1 MKATKLFAMALCLAT
16 LATACKDPIDEPTPE
31 GKKISVS
38 AQMYNFTRAT
48 DTSFEEG
55 DKIGLHIITPTAT
68 WLDNA
73 LYTYTEGKLVGAQT
87 NLWYT
92 EEDVTS
98 DVVAYYPYSEQGAY
112 NPAGYTFTVNADQS
126 TAAAYTASDL
136 MVAATTSAPTEE
148 AVTLPFRHALS
159 KVVVKIDNQ
168 LGEDIANVWFSD
180 VYGTTTVNMLD
191 GTSVVGG
198 SKGTIKAA
206 SVTINEAAA
215 WAFILVPQSEVSPKL
230 IVTTASEKQYTFNIS
245 APTTFSAGKVS
256 TAEISLTQ
264 ESISTNFTP
273 TITDWEADNE
283 LQFNQSDDEGEGE
296 GGDEGDIDTPFVS
309 EASGLGVVGSFAAS
323 GWATDA
329 LLYTT
334 PTEGLLVA
342 EGVELSAYDAFKIRT
357 AGTWEGTVNV
367 GRGTINYIQANK
379 YFTASAEEGAGDI
392 CVEAA
397 GTYDIYFNQNTTVV
411 YLMTAGTDIAEATE
425 QTANGE
431 EPVVE
436 EPELTDGIL
445 YLAPNSN
452 WKQAN
457 ARFAAYFFVGD
468 TNTWVGMT
476 DSDSDGIYEVN
487 IPVGDYTSVIFCR
500 MNPGTTSN
508 NWDNKW
514 NQTSDLVIPTDGT
527 NLYTIAEGA
536 WDKGSGTWSTK

>member
-1 MKATKLFAMALCLAT
+1 MKATKLFALALCIAT
-16 LATACKDPIDEPTPE
+16 LATSCKDPIDEPTPE

-48 DTSFEEG
+48 DTAFEEG
-55 DKIGLHIITPTAT
+55 DKIGLHILTPTAT

-73 LYTYTEGKLVGAQT
+73 LYTYTGGKLVGAQT
-87 NLWYT
+87 NFWYT
-92 EEDVTS
+92 EEEVVS
-98 DVVAYYPYSEQGAY
+98 DVLAYYPYDKAGVYAEGGY
-112 NPAGYTFTVNADQS
+112 NFTVNADQS

-136 MVAATTSAPTEE
+136 MVAATTSQPTE
-148 AVTLPFRHALS
+148 ATVTLPFHHALS

-168 LGEDIANVWFSD
+168 LGEDIANVWFSN
-180 VYGTTTVNMLD
+180 VYGSTTVNLLD
-191 GTSVVGG
+191 GTSVANG

-206 SVTINEAAA
+206 NVTIDGAEA
-215 WAFILVPQSEVSPKL
+215 WALILVPQSDATPKL
-230 IVTTASEKQYTFNIS
+230 IVTTASDRQYTFDIT
-245 APTTFSAGKVS
+245 APVTFSAGKVS
-256 TAEISLTQ
+256 TADISLTKD
-264 ESISTNFTP
+264 SIATDFTP
-273 TITDWEADNE
+273 TITDWEADND
-283 LQFNQSDDEGEGE
+283 LQFNQSEEGE
-296 GGDEGDIDTPFVS
+296 GDEGDIDTPFVS

-329 LLYTT
+329 ILYTT

-342 EGVELSAYDAFKIRT
+342 EGVELVAGDSFKIRT
-357 AGTWEGTVNV
+357 AGTWEGSVNIGV
-367 GRGTINYIQANK
+367 GAINYIQANK
-379 YFTASAEEGAGDI
+379 YVTVSAENGAGNI
-392 CVEAA
+392 AVEAA

-425 QTANGE
+425 QTANGN
-431 EPVVE
+431 EPVID
-436 EPELTDGIL
+436 EPELTDGVL

-452 WKQAN
+452 WKVDG

-468 TNTWVGMT
+468 TSTWVGMT

-514 NQTSDLVIPTDGT
+514 NQSADLTIPTDGT

-536 WDKGSGTWSTK
+536 WDKGEGTWSTK